1 MAPSR
6 TRRPGKEGR
15 TRGFVG
21 VKGPKFISRKKRRQQ
36 ERANKKKRKS
46 LHHSQPNQSETV
58 LTQQVAKSTFRPSS
72 TKSAENGKGS
82 ASSGVS
88 NPSAP
93 KKKVLSNGNDE
104 KEISRLEKLLK
115 IDKKKKRL
123 PPSFHQDGLDCILV
137 K

>member
-6 TRRPGKEGR
+6 TRRNGKEGR

-46 LHHSQPNQSETV
+46 LHHSQPETV